1 MENYCRSLRKFED
14 VSCLFSFSVLA
25 ISILSV
31 AAPGKWNLAR
41 SCNPVWEI
49 AVQEILLNR
58 MNHRVL
64 LVFFSSDWHYRRYW
78 LKPRPQLVQANQIT
92 YNTLVKNAVAGTV
105 FSGQQTG
112 TFTTSVNPSQVY
124 AVVFY
129 STALGVSTVTSIKQ
143 RFSSGGN
150 RLQGFNVLIASLL
163 NNERNARFRFLHWL
177 LLLK

>member
-1 MENYCRSLRKFED
+1 M
-14 VSCLFSFSVLA
+14 
-25 ISILSV
+25 
-31 AAPGKWNLAR
+31 
-41 SCNPVWEI
+41 
-49 AVQEILLNR
+49 
-58 MNHRVL
+58 
-64 LVFFSSDWHYRRYW
+64 
-78 LKPRPQLVQANQIT
+78 VQANQIT

-163 NNERNARFRFLHWL
+163 NNERNARFRFLH
-177 LLLK
+177 